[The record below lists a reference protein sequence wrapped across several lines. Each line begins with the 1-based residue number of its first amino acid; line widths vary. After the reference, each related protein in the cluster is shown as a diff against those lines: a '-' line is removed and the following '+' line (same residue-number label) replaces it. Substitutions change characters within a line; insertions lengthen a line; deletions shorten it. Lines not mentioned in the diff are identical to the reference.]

1 MCKNEKK
8 SIILNE
14 DKIEKGYYDNI
25 TFINVFVDSI
35 VSRFYDRNEKRFY
48 DVWDVLLVDLFM

>member
-1 MCKNEKK
+1 MRKNEKK

-35 VSRFYDRNEKRFY
+35 ASRFYDGNGKRFY
-48 DVWDVLLVDLFM
+48 DVWNVLLVDLFM